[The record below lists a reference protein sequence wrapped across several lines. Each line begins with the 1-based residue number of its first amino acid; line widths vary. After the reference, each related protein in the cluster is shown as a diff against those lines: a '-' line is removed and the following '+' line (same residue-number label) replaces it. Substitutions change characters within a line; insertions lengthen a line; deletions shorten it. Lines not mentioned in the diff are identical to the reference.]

1 MVEDHLGSKDV
12 ICIADMVKE
21 IQTMGPAFDDVLQ
34 FLAPFVFTSS
44 YSQIEVRAEIWE
56 RRSTKSFG
64 RCFSSIV
71 YACIFMSLS
80 IPVCC

>member
-34 FLAPFVFTSS
+34 FLAPFVFTFS
-44 YSQIEVRAEIWE
+44 YSQIEVRVLRQNKVESGDLGEKINE
-56 RRSTKSFG
+56 VIRK
-64 RCFSSIV
+64 
-71 YACIFMSLS
+71 ML
-80 IPVCC
+80 